1 MFLEVVTNPRNI
13 SGDFDPIGQSHSG
26 NLSKGG
32 IRFFGSGCVDSYANP
47 SFLGRSRESGGRSL
61 PFNPFPSLSNQLT
74 NRRHLPLS
82 KQPKISYF
90 KKLEDIKQLPFLKW
104 KNFTNLSDFFLF
116 VKHFLD
122 FSKKKIETEEETRDM
137 NNKKGAFSLSL

>member
-1 MFLEVVTNPRNI
+1 MLLKVVTNPRNI

-61 PFNPFPSLSNQLT
+61 PFNPFPSLSNQLA
-74 NRRHLPLS
+74 NCRHLSLS
-82 KQPKISYF
+82 KHPKISYF
-90 KKLEDIKQLPFLKW
+90 IRLKDIKQLAFLKR
-104 KNFTNLSDFFLF
+104 KNLQNLSDFFLF

-122 FSKKKIETEEETRDM
+122 FSKKKD
-137 NNKKGAFSLSL
+137 